1 MIKILFFGRL
11 SDAAQPMSCELPIEV
26 STVGELSQWL
36 GQRDETLNE
45 ALSAKG
51 NRIALNQ
58 AICDENAVVKDGDEI
73 AFMSPLSGG

>member
-1 MIKILFFGRL
+1 
-11 SDAAQPMSCELPIEV
+11 MSCELPIEV

-36 GQRDETLNE
+36 GQGDEALNE
-45 ALSAKG
+45 ALNAKG

-58 AICDENAVVKDGDEI
+58 AICDEDAVVKDGDEI